1 MRLSSLS
8 TVPLSSVCLR
18 SASHGGVRTHPCV
31 LDRPANSKPPRSQQR
46 SGLSKER
53 TVAGL
58 TRAELAMIRRHL
70 EPSPRTCPHRCHL
83 RSGRPQA
90 TARPAA
96 GSACPVGPA
105 PVRDVIV
112 PTRWLRRTRPP
123 PGTPAESPML
133 VGAADGVATL
143 SSVGADAGRAGPRRS
158 TGGRQL
164 QQLGRCLGGGQ
175 DETAKVAVSGVSRS
189 DVPTY
194 TR

>member
-18 SASHGGVRTHPCV
+18 SAVARRCQNPSLCLG
-31 LDRPANSKPPRSQQR
+31 PPGKFQATPVSA
-46 SGLSKER
+46 KER

-70 EPSPRTCPHRCHL
+70 EPLPQDLSASLSPAIRAPAGNCSTCCRFCLPCWAGPGPGCNRPHAVAPPNTTTTRHSGL
-83 RSGRPQA
+83 RA
-90 TARPAA
+90 
-96 GSACPVGPA
+96 
-105 PVRDVIV
+105 
-112 PTRWLRRTRPP
+112 
-123 PGTPAESPML
+123 ML